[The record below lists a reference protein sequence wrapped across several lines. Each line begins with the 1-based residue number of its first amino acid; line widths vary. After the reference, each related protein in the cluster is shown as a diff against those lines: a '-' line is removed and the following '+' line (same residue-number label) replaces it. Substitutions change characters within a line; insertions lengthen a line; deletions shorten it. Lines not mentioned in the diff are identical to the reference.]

1 MFNNVLIRRGG
12 RVAEGAPLLREYTL
26 KAYRGFESL
35 SLRHYNMSNKTLFE
49 KIIERE
55 IPSEIIHEDDKTI
68 VIKDINPQA
77 PIHWLVI
84 PKTPIPKIS
93 DCSNDEVFSDLF
105 NTVNKVCKDN
115 KIESFR
121 IVINNG
127 AEAGQ
132 EVFHIHIHILS
143 GRKLNWPPG

>member
-1 MFNNVLIRRGG
+1 M
-12 RVAEGAPLLREYTL
+12 AEGAPLLREYTL

-55 IPSEIIHEDDKTI
+55 IPSEIIYEDDKTI

-105 NTVNKVCKDN
+105 NM
-115 KIESFR
+115 
-121 IVINNG
+121 
-127 AEAGQ
+127 
-132 EVFHIHIHILS
+132 
-143 GRKLNWPPG
+143 

>member
-1 MFNNVLIRRGG
+1 M
-12 RVAEGAPLLREYTL
+12 
-26 KAYRGFESL
+26 K
-35 SLRHYNMSNKTLFE
+35 
-49 KIIERE
+49 ERYPQKLYMR
-55 IPSEIIHEDDKTI
+55 IDKTI

-115 KIESFR
+115 KIERQFR

-143 GRKLNWPPG
+143 GRKLKLASGIIDS

>member
-1 MFNNVLIRRGG
+1 
-12 RVAEGAPLLREYTL
+12 
-26 KAYRGFESL
+26 
-35 SLRHYNMSNKTLFE
+35 MSNKTLFE

-55 IPSEIIHEDDKTI
+55 IPSEIIYEDDKTI

-84 PKTPIPKIS
+84 PKIPIPKIS

>member
-1 MFNNVLIRRGG
+1 MMKFFLIFLIC
-12 RVAEGAPLLREYTL
+12 RVN
-26 KAYRGFESL
+26 S
-35 SLRHYNMSNKTLFE
+35 
-49 KIIERE
+49 
-55 IPSEIIHEDDKTI
+55 
-68 VIKDINPQA
+68 
-77 PIHWLVI
+77 
-84 PKTPIPKIS
+84 
-93 DCSNDEVFSDLF
+93 CS
-105 NTVNKVCKDN
+105 VNKVCKDN